1 MRGSQMNKQKAT
13 TILSAVWLAAIVGL
27 TGYGLVA
34 IVTTPNCPP
43 EGTSLEWDSC
53 MLNQL

>member
-1 MRGSQMNKQKAT
+1 MNKQKAT